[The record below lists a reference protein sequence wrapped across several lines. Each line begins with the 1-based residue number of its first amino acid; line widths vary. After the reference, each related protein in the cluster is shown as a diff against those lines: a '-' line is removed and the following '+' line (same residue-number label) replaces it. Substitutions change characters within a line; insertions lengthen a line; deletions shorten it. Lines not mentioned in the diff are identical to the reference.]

1 MKNTCAETKFDWL
14 TLAEGLLIIYFLFG
28 LVQAL
33 YFKNYGSI
41 PLLMMAF
48 TGFSMVFG
56 WSALETRKN
65 VKPYKNVFAIE

>member
-1 MKNTCAETKFDWL
+1 MKNKYAETKFNWL

-41 PLLMMAF
+41 PLLLMAF
-48 TGFSMVFG
+48 IGFAMVFG
-56 WSALETRKN
+56 WTMQEKRTKAN
-65 VKPYKNVFAIE
+65 FAVHE